1 MLRVRAVADAL
12 GVSVPTVWRWAS
24 VGSLPRPVKLSMR
37 VSAWRVA
44 TIEAF
49 IKQREEMA
57 VQESA
62 DEVPA

>member
-1 MLRVRAVADAL
+1 
-12 GVSVPTVWRWAS
+12 
-24 VGSLPRPVKLSMR
+24 MR